1 MKLNL
6 LNKRQKLK
14 KIVRP
19 ERLELPTFRSGV
31 ESATNCAIAP
41 TTLISHPV
49 LYKKPVTQF
58 AELFVLDHFRTLM
71 RERTRNNETVN
82 SIIYIKH

>member
-1 MKLNL
+1 
-6 LNKRQKLK
+6 
-14 KIVRP
+14 
-19 ERLELPTFRSGV
+19 
-31 ESATNCAIAP
+31 
-41 TTLISHPV
+41 V

>member
-1 MKLNL
+1 M
-6 LNKRQKLK
+6 K

-41 TTLISHPV
+41 TTLLCVSLRAMKATRLNHP
-49 LYKKPVTQF
+49 LTLPPHREHTKSAKLF
-58 AELFVLDHFRTLM
+58 AFQAF
-71 RERTRNNETVN
+71 
-82 SIIYIKH
+82 SIVSNVY